1 MALIKIILGL
11 LRVACGASLFCSPL
25 AWSFAL
31 DPNKPITDYIHDIW
45 TVDQGLPHSTI
56 RGIAQTKDSYMWFGT
71 HEGLAR
77 FDGRYFTVFNH
88 NNAPALKGDGISTL
102 QASADGSLL
111 IGLRDGG
118 LVRHKANSFAPVVFS
133 GDALPGT
140 VSVIAEGARGAIWMG
155 SSHAGVARVVDGV
168 SRVFTTKDG
177 LPSNAVAAIYLEDA
191 GDAWVGTFA
200 GLVKIRGNE
209 VIKNP
214 TSTALDRVAITAVVR
229 VSPTRL
235 LFGTNGAGYFMRDG
249 ETFTQVTT
257 KDGLAT
263 DGVTRVFVDA
273 DGTLWLGTLEG
284 LQRIPTNGE
293 IKNAALYARP
303 QGLTNNFVREMF
315 QDADGSLWVGSDRGL
330 DRVRDGAITTWGK
343 QRGIEEEFVR
353 TVMEDQGGN
362 IWVGTAE
369 GLFRINQSGT
379 RRFGRD
385 QGLLSASILSLAESK
400 DGVFWVG
407 TNSGGVHRLRGER
420 FENVASEHGL
430 PALSVRAITP
440 ARDGSVWIGSN
451 AGVFHIGA
459 GKLLAKYTVD
469 AGLPNDQVLTV
480 HEDKDG
486 VIWVGTRA
494 GVGVIAEGKVVP
506 HPELKP
512 LNGSVFSII
521 SDKQGQFWFA
531 IHDGLARLSGGV
543 LKKLGSAEGVPSRAY
558 FTVIDDEMGALWA
571 CSNEGLL
578 KIKSSEINDLA
589 LGKRPNV
596 VAATFGRTDGMATR
610 QCNGGA
616 QPASWRTRAGKLL
629 FPIAEGVAVVTPEN
643 TERVVRK
650 PPPVLVETIVLDG
663 ESHPIAEQIVMKPG
677 QRRVAF
683 TYAGISFIDPQRL
696 RFRHRLVGFDKDW
709 VEAGS
714 TSRAAF
720 TNLEEGSYKFEV
732 IASHGDGVWSA
743 PASIG
748 LVREA
753 AFYRALWFQF
763 SLAAVLLGTAWL
775 AYRAR
780 VLNARRNRLNLE
792 RMVLE
797 RTNELAL
804 EKQKLQVI
812 SEEKSRLLLQVH
824 EQSEAYKKI
833 AAEDALTGLANRREL
848 DRMLALE
855 LQRAVRSKQPLV
867 VVLADIDHF
876 KQVND
881 KFLHTKG
888 DEVLRRIGQLFR
900 ENCRAND
907 VAARYGGE
915 EFALVLPGTTM
926 REASILCERLRRSI
940 ESQDWDVIA
949 SGLRVTMSFGIAPS
963 ENVTDPNRLLDL
975 ADAKL
980 YQAKING
987 RNRVET

>member
-11 LRVACGASLFCSPL
+11 LRVACGTSLFCSPL

-77 FDGRYFTVFNH
+77 FDGRYFTVFNQA
-88 NNAPALKGDGISTL
+88 NAPALQGDGI
-102 QASADGSLL
+102 ASLHAARDGSLL

-118 LVRHKANSFAPVVFS
+118 LVRYKENKFAPVTVS
-133 GDALPGT
+133 GTTLTGT
-140 VSVIAEGARGAIWMG
+140 VSVIVEGPGNAIWLG
-155 SSHAGVARVVDGV
+155 SSNAGVARVVDGV
-168 SRVFTTKDG
+168 SRVFNTKDG
-177 LPSNAVAAIYLEDA
+177 LPSNAVAAIHIEET
-191 GDAWVGTFA
+191 GEVWVGTFA
-200 GLVKIRGNE
+200 GLVKIRGDE
-209 VIKNP
+209 VTKNP
-214 TSTALDRVAITAVVR
+214 TGTLVDRVAITAIVR
-229 VSPTRL
+229 VSPTRML
-235 LFGTNGAGYFMRDG
+235 IGTNGAGYFIREG

-257 KDGLAT
+257 KEGLAT
-263 DGVTRVFVDA
+263 NGVTRVFPDS

-284 LQRIPTNGE
+284 LQRIPRNGDF
-293 IKNAALYARP
+293 NNVATYGRL

-330 DRVRDGAITTWGK
+330 DRFRDGAITTWGR

-353 TVMEDQGGN
+353 TVMEDQAGN
-362 IWVGTAE
+362 VWVGTAE
-369 GLFRINQSGT
+369 GLFRINQAST
-379 RRFGRD
+379 RRFDRKD
-385 QGLLSASILSLAESK
+385 GLLSASILSLAEGK
-400 DGVFWVG
+400 DGELWVG
-407 TNSGGVHRLRGER
+407 TNSGGLHRLRGER
-420 FENVASEHGL
+420 FENMATEYGL
-430 PALSVRAITP
+430 PALSVRAITA
-440 ARDGSVWIGSN
+440 ARDGTLWLGSN
-451 AGVFHIGA
+451 VGVFHIGA
-459 GKLLAKYTVD
+459 GKLLAKYTIES
-469 AGLPNDQVLTV
+469 GLPNDQVLTV
-480 HEDKDG
+480 YEARDG
-486 VIWVGTRA
+486 VIWVGTRT
-494 GVGVIAEGKVVP
+494 GVGVIAEGKAVP

-512 LNGSVFSII
+512 LTGSVFSII
-521 SDKQGQFWFA
+521 SDAQGQFWFA
-531 IHDGLARLSGGV
+531 AHDGLAQLRDGK
-543 LKKLGSAEGVPSRAY
+543 LKKIGRAEGVASRAY
-558 FTVIDDEMGALWA
+558 FTIIDDEKGALWA

-596 VAATFGRTDGMATR
+596 VAATFGRTDGMATK

-629 FPIAEGVAVVTPEN
+629 FPTAEGVAVVTPEN

-650 PPPVLVETIVLDG
+650 PPPVLVETIALDG

-714 TSRAAF
+714 TNRAAF

-763 SLAAVLLGTAWL
+763 SLATVLLGTAWL

-792 RMVLE
+792 RMVEE

-812 SEEKSRLLLQVH
+812 SEEKSRLLMQVH
-824 EQSEAYKKI
+824 EQSEAYKRI

-881 KFLHTKG
+881 KFLHAKG